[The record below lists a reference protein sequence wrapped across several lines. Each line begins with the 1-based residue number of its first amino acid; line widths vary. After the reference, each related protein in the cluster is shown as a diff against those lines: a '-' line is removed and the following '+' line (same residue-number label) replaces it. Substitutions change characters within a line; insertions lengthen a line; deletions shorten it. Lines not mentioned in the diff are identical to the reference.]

1 MRKFVTKEIN
11 ETKVLLTEVKIE
23 KGEIVSTDIEP
34 LMIYGK
40 ATDEQ
45 IKKVLKKT
53 YPNQNILIK
62 DKQEM
67 TRNYRMPVD
76 KFIELAE
83 EYEPKR
89 QNETFNSQHDVNVE
103 VAE

>member
-34 LMIYGK
+34 MVIYGK
-40 ATDEQ
+40 VTDEQ

-53 YPNQNILIK
+53 YPKQNILIK
-62 DKQEM
+62 DKQEL

-89 QNETFNSQHDVNVE
+89 QNETLNLQSEIGVTE
-103 VAE
+103 

>member
-34 LMIYGK
+34 MMIYGK

-45 IKKVLKKT
+45 IKKVLKKA
-53 YPNQNILIK
+53 YPNRNILIK

-76 KFIELAE
+76 KFIGLAE

-89 QNETFNSQHDVNVE
+89 QNETFNSQPDENVE
-103 VAE
+103 VTE

>member
-34 LMIYGK
+34 MVVYGK
-40 ATDEQ
+40 VTDEQ

-53 YPNQNILIK
+53 YPKQNILIK
-62 DKQEM
+62 GKLEL
-67 TRNYRMPVD
+67 TRNYRMTVD

-83 EYEPKR
+83 EYVPNKK
-89 QNETFNSQHDVNVE
+89 NEIAGSQPDNE
-103 VAE
+103 SEN

>member
-34 LMIYGK
+34 MVVYGK
-40 ATDEQ
+40 VTDEQ

-53 YPNQNILIK
+53 YPKQNILIK
-62 DKQEM
+62 DKQEL

-89 QNETFNSQHDVNVE
+89 QNETLNLQSENGVTE
-103 VAE
+103 

>member
-34 LMIYGK
+34 MVVYGK
-40 ATDEQ
+40 VTDEQ
-45 IKKVLKKT
+45 IKKVLKKA
-53 YPNQNILIK
+53 YPKQNILIK
-62 DKQEM
+62 DKQEL

-89 QNETFNSQHDVNVE
+89 QNETLNLQSENGVTE
-103 VAE
+103 

>member
-34 LMIYGK
+34 MVVYGK
-40 ATDEQ
+40 VTYEQ

-53 YPNQNILIK
+53 YPKQNILIK
-62 DKQEM
+62 DKQEL

-89 QNETFNSQHDVNVE
+89 QNESLNLQSENGVTE
-103 VAE
+103 

>member
-34 LMIYGK
+34 MVVYGK
-40 ATDEQ
+40 VTDEQ

-53 YPNQNILIK
+53 YPKQNILIK
-62 DKQEM
+62 DKQEL

-89 QNETFNSQHDVNVE
+89 QNETLNLQSEIGVTE
-103 VAE
+103 

>member
-11 ETKVLLTEVKIE
+11 ETKVLLREVKIE

-34 LMIYGK
+34 MVVYGK
-40 ATDEQ
+40 VTDEQ

-53 YPNQNILIK
+53 YPKQNILIK
-62 DKQEM
+62 DKQEL

-89 QNETFNSQHDVNVE
+89 QNESLNLQSENGVTE
-103 VAE
+103 

>member
-34 LMIYGK
+34 MVVYGK
-40 ATDEQ
+40 VTDEQ
-45 IKKVLKKT
+45 IKKVLKKS
-53 YPNQNILIK
+53 YPKQNILIK
-62 DKQEM
+62 GKLEL
-67 TRNYRMPVD
+67 TRNYRMTVD

-89 QNETFNSQHDVNVE
+89 QNETLNLQSEYGVTE
-103 VAE
+103 

>member
-34 LMIYGK
+34 MVVYGK
-40 ATDEQ
+40 VTDEQ

-53 YPNQNILIK
+53 YPKQNILIK
-62 DKQEM
+62 DKLEL

-89 QNETFNSQHDVNVE
+89 QNETLNLQSEYGVTE
-103 VAE
+103 

>member
-34 LMIYGK
+34 MVVYGK
-40 ATDEQ
+40 VTDEQ

-53 YPNQNILIK
+53 YPKQNILIK
-62 DKQEM
+62 GKQEL

-89 QNETFNSQHDVNVE
+89 QNETLNLQSENG

>member
-34 LMIYGK
+34 MMMYGK
-40 ATDEQ
+40 VTDEQ
-45 IKKVLKKT
+45 IKKVLKKA

-89 QNETFNSQHDVNVE
+89 QNDTFNSQPDENVE
-103 VAE
+103 VTE

>member
-34 LMIYGK
+34 MVVYGK
-40 ATDEQ
+40 VTDEQ

-53 YPNQNILIK
+53 YPKQNILIK
-62 DKQEM
+62 DKQEL

-89 QNETFNSQHDVNVE
+89 QNESLNLQSENGVTE
-103 VAE
+103 